1 MSTNGRPC
9 HAFDMDSELFADTL
23 PRDLFPAVVTLLSQD
38 EGFVCDVIYKTLAS
52 LRGLLVACLNG
63 ENSATQI
70 QSCLHFA
77 CPDVAPQKM
86 VSEAQCRA
94 ILSYCGQRL
103 SQEHQAAFEAFHK
116 LCRFL
121 DVLLC
126 ARKRQLRVPPEAELS
141 AEISSVHTFVKDLAD
156 RTMVKD

>member
-23 PRDLFPAVVTLLSQD
+23 PSDLFPAVMTRLSQD
-38 EGFVCDVIYKTLAS
+38 EGFVCDVIHRTLVS
-52 LRGLLVACLNG
+52 LQGLLCACLTG

-77 CPDVAPQKM
+77 CPIVAPQGKH
-86 VSEAQCRA
+86 SEAQCRA
-94 ILSYCGQRL
+94 ILSDCGQLLFQQHRP
-103 SQEHQAAFEAFHK
+103 AFEEFHK

-126 ARKRQLRVPPEAELS
+126 ARKWRLRVPPEAELS
-141 AEISSVHTFVKDLAD
+141 AEISSIRTSVKDLAH
-156 RTMVKD
+156 RAMVKD